1 MILLRAFCLTIQ
13 GKNMESTKRPADG
26 LRNDYRRTLEVCFII
41 SILLVF
47 GLLHALPN
55 FNWERPI
62 GRIKRI
68 EIKVEDIVRTLPVP
82 PRLAPPPP
90 HVPVPIEDDAIPE
103 DMAIVPV
110 FLDLS
115 SLPEPPPPRQ
125 NDISDEFVF
134 VPHEVPPQP
143 KGGYAWI
150 NQLIEYPE
158 EALRLGIEGVVVLGV
173 LVNKEGR
180 AEKITLLRDSGH
192 GVGFEV
198 AATEAVRKLAW
209 QPARQRDKKVKV
221 WVAIPIRFKI
231 SSL

>member
-1 MILLRAFCLTIQ
+1 
-13 GKNMESTKRPADG
+13 MERTKRPTDG
-26 LRNDYRRTLEVCFII
+26 LRNDYRRTLEVCLII

-55 FNWERPI
+55 FNWNRHM
-62 GRIKRI
+62 GHIKKI
-68 EIKVEDIVRTLPVP
+68 EIKVVDIVRTLSARPK
-82 PRLAPPPP
+82 LAPPPP
-90 HVPVPIEDDAIPE
+90 PVPVPIEDDTIPE

-115 SLPEPPPPRQ
+115 SLPEPPPPPP
-125 NDISDEFVF
+125 NDISDAFVF

-150 NQLIEYPE
+150 NKLIEYPA
-158 EALRLGIEGVVVLGV
+158 EALRFRIEGLVVLGV
-173 LVNKEGR
+173 LINKAGR
-180 AEKITLLRDSGH
+180 AEKITLLRDSGKK
-192 GVGFEV
+192 VGFEDAAV
-198 AATEAVRKLAW
+198 AAVRQLVW
-209 QPARQRDKKVKV
+209 QPARQRDKKVRV